1 LAEGRNCEAAVILQL
16 ASLSVRAGDEAA
28 FERAFAKAEPILRD
42 AGGYLSHEL
51 RRSVENEQHYALLVE
66 WRRMEDHTLGFVKS
80 LAFERVRS
88 LLQGFFEAAPEVEHF
103 LAVCPRAEQEPVA
116 D

>member
-1 LAEGRNCEAAVILQL
+1 VILQV
-16 ASLSVRAGDEAA
+16 ASLMVRPGREAA
-28 FERAFAKAEPILRD
+28 FEQAFAKVEPILRD

-51 RRSVENEQHYALLVE
+51 RRSVENAQHYALLVE
-66 WRRMEDHTLGFVKS
+66 WRRIEDHTLGFVKS